1 MGFAVDAGYG
11 IVIWIAIF
19 ALIGLSS
26 IGPLPMA
33 ARSRG
38 RRRPRKVPLSPNEGR
53 STARHLMI
61 RGSGDC

>member
-33 ARSRG
+33 ARSREASEATEG
-38 RRRPRKVPLSPNEGR
+38 AAQSQRRPFDSKTSDDQGKW
-53 STARHLMI
+53 
-61 RGSGDC
+61 